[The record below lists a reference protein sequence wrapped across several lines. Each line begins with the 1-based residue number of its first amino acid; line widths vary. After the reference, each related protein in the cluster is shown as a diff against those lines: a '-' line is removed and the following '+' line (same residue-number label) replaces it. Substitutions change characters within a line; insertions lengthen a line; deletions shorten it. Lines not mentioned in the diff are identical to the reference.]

1 MQRENILPIISTSAQ
16 VQFASREQ
24 FLQEVHPDDR
34 PDVLSQL
41 TRHILGES
49 EFYENTFRMRTLDG
63 GWCWV
68 LSRGFAVER
77 DGDGRALRMVGTS
90 RDVSST
96 AEAADALRKLNDEL
110 ENRVE
115 ERTRALRLSNR
126 ELQFTLDELKLT
138 QRQLV
143 ESEKMA
149 ALGGLVAGI
158 AHEINTPL
166 GIGVTAASHLEDE
179 TRKLMKLVDLGQ
191 MSRAAL
197 EQYQGDALNSA
208 QLILA
213 NLRRAGHLIKSFKQV
228 AVDQSSEQAREI
240 DLKSYLEEILVS
252 LGPALKKTPHGVAIK
267 CPEGLRLL
275 TYPGAISQIV
285 VNLVMNSLIHAFEGV
300 EHGQIRIECQAYDEE
315 WLLLYRDNG
324 VGMSEDVRQRVFDPF
339 FTTKRGQ
346 GGSGL
351 GLHVVYNLVTQ
362 LLRGSLDCIS
372 SPGQGVEFQIQMPRR
387 VLQTPG

>member
-1 MQRENILPIISTSAQ
+1 MLFRSFSS
-16 VQFASREQ
+16 SR
-24 FLQEVHPDDR
+24 V
-34 PDVLSQL
+34 
-41 TRHILGES
+41 
-49 EFYENTFRMRTLDG
+49 N
-63 GWCWV
+63 C
-68 LSRGFAVER
+68 
-77 DGDGRALRMVGTS
+77 
-90 RDVSST
+90 SS
-96 AEAADALRKLNDEL
+96 
-110 ENRVE
+110 
-115 ERTRALRLSNR
+115 RLSNR
-126 ELQFTLDELKLT
+126 ELQFTLDELKLA
-138 QRQLV
+138 QKQLV

-179 TRKLMKLVDLGQ
+179 TRKLMKLVDEGKV
-191 MSRAAL
+191 SRAAL
-197 EQYQGDALNSA
+197 DTYQTDALSSA
-208 QLILA
+208 QLILS

-240 DLKSYLEEILVS
+240 DLKTYLEEILVS
-252 LGPALKKTPHGVAIK
+252 LGPALKKTPHRVSIK
-267 CPEGLRLL
+267 CPENLRLL

-285 VNLVMNSLIHAFEGV
+285 VNLVMNSLIHGFEGI
-300 EHGQIRIECQAYDEE
+300 EHGEIRIECQSYDEE

-372 SPGQGVEFQIQMPRR
+372 APGKGVEFQIQLPRR
-387 VLQTPG
+387 VLQLQV